1 MHPECPKDVLE
12 LADYIG
18 STSGI
23 INRVAEDPAGEYI
36 IVTENGVL
44 WELKNRYPDAS
55 FVFPEP
61 VPVCADMK
69 KITLQKVYDCLK
81 DNLNAVEIDE
91 EKREKALIPLEKML
105 ELAK

>member
-1 MHPECPKDVLE
+1 
-12 LADYIG
+12 
-18 STSGI
+18 
-23 INRVAEDPAGEYI
+23 
-36 IVTENGVL
+36 
-44 WELKNRYPDAS
+44 
-55 FVFPEP
+55 
-61 VPVCADMK
+61 MK